1 MKLGQIVYLKTDPSQ
16 LERIITGILLR
27 QTGKEYYL
35 GCGEI
40 ESSHYEIEITLE
52 KDWTK

>member
-35 GCGEI
+35 SLGET
-40 ESSHYEIEITLE
+40 ESSHYEITLE
-52 KDWTK
+52 KD